1 MRTSS
6 LRAALLALALVTAGC
21 VTSPPPVQQAS
32 TADRS
37 SSAVLNAMADQGV
50 TVTGTD
56 PATGAIIGQRGGITV
71 IASIAPQP
79 DGTTRVEFRTRGDIA
94 QDPTLIDRLT
104 RSYNARMGR

>member
-1 MRTSS
+1 MSKRVHV
-6 LRAALLALALVTAGC
+6 ALAAAVLLLAGC
-21 VTSPPPVQQAS
+21 VVAPAPVPQAS
-32 TADRS
+32 TAGLAS
-37 SSAVLNAMADQGV
+37 NAVLNAMADQGV

-71 IASIAPQP
+71 IASVAPQP